1 MRQRNDSLDTLFV
14 QAADPP
20 FEIAPG
26 ETIDFE
32 SAIIGMT
39 IVPDVVPAE
48 DPKPPVKKAAKAAAS
63 GEESAE

>member
-26 ETIDFE
+26 ETVDYE
-32 SAIIGMT
+32 SYIIGLT
-39 IVPDVVPAE
+39 VLPDERPVE
-48 DPKPPVKKAAKAAAS
+48 DPKPVKKAAKPAAS
-63 GEESAE
+63 GEEPAE